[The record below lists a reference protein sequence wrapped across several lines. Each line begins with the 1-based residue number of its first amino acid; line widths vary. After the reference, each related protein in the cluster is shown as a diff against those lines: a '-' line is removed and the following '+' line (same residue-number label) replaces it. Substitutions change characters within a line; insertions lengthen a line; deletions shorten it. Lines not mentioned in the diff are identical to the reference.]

1 MAGNAYVENA
11 ERGREVHDRQQTALD
26 AAVADMPPFD
36 PEAFVE
42 DFVKLAEWRRDR
54 EASAWTTR

>member
-1 MAGNAYVENA
+1 MAGNAHVENA
-11 ERGREVHDRQQTALD
+11 ERGCETHDRRSTALY

-54 EASAWTTR
+54 ETTA